1 MAAQLRQYGVR
12 GAVAA
17 LVAAAAL
24 VLAGCGSG
32 SSGSVAGSTPSDPG
46 GSTMASSTA
55 PAAAA
60 PLARSVP
67 ARLRIPAIGVDASVM
82 QVGLNSD
89 GTVGVPP
96 IEANAPAAWYDG
108 SPTPGQTGPSVIL
121 GHVTVGSYGDG
132 VFLHLSRLHP
142 GDQVEVTLQD
152 GATAVFRVDSV
163 QTVGKSTFP
172 TNAVYGNV
180 DHPAL
185 RLITCGGPHLSGGGY
200 PDNVIVYASLS
211 GS

>member
-1 MAAQLRQYGVR
+1 MAAQLRRYGVR

-24 VLAGCGSG
+24 VLAGCGTG
-32 SSGSVAGSTPSDPG
+32 SSSAPSSPGSST
-46 GSTMASSTA
+46 TASSTT
-55 PAAAA
+55 PVAAGT
-60 PLARSVP
+60 PLARSIP
-67 ARLRIPAIGVDASVM
+67 TRLRIPAIGVDTSVM
-82 QVGLNSD
+82 QVGLNAD

-108 SPTPGQTGPSVIL
+108 SPTPGQIGPSVIL

-132 VFLHLSRLHP
+132 VFLHLARLHQ

-163 QTVGKSTFP
+163 QTVGKSNFP

-200 PDNVIVYASLS
+200 LDNVIVYASLS